1 MFRRLILRTSNGLTF
16 LIHSQHRGS
25 STQQC
30 LHHRRQSVARCEMQ
44 GPGRG
49 GRTEPGLLLT
59 LTPNPGP
66 AQASQGQSRLL
77 PKVVRRCCNKG
88 FRSRTTGNLDVMD
101 NRVDSENGGNLQ
113 RLKITR
119 FVISIS
125 LWSSL
130 HLQGAVGGVY
140 ECGTVDLSQ
149 NQQGTHLMSLWYET
163 NPGHFKESLLLC
175 VGIRATPEQSS
186 GFRTG

>member
-1 MFRRLILRTSNGLTF
+1 MPQCFNRLRPGEGETVGEEQEQEEGSRWGKGFMVERIRARQSATSLLGAQARAGVWPESQSKVSHSLAEMLRRLILRTSKGLTF

-66 AQASQGQSRLL
+66 AQASQGHSRLL

-88 FRSRTTGNLDVMD
+88 FRSRTTGNLDIKD
-101 NRVDSENGGNLQ
+101 NRVDSENG
-113 RLKITR
+113 
-119 FVISIS
+119 
-125 LWSSL
+125 
-130 HLQGAVGGVY
+130 
-140 ECGTVDLSQ
+140 
-149 NQQGTHLMSLWYET
+149 ET
-163 NPGHFKESLLLC
+163 FP
-175 VGIRATPEQSS
+175 R
-186 GFRTG
+186 GFRLDL